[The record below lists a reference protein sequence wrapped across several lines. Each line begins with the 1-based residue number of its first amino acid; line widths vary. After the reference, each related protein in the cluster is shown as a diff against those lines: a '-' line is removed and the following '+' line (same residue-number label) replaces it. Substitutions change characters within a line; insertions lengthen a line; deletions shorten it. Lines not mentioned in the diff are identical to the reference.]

1 MATGATSIP
10 KPLPRVSEELAPF
23 FAAARRRQLVVQRCD
38 DCGTLRFPAREL
50 CAGCLSRRASWVPV
64 SGRGRV
70 LSFYVMHQVYH
81 PAFAAE
87 VPYAV
92 VVVELD
98 EGPRLTTSLVA
109 CGPAEIRI
117 DMPVEVTFEDRSDQ
131 VSLPVFRPAAAR

>member
-1 MATGATSIP
+1 MAEVA

-23 FAAARRRQLVVQRCD
+23 FAAARRRELVVQRCD

-50 CAGCLSRRASWVPV
+50 CASCLSRRATWVPV

-92 VVVELD
+92 AVVELE
-98 EGPRLTTSLVA
+98 EGPRLTTNLVDCA
-109 CGPAEIRI
+109 LGEIRV
-117 DMPVEVTFEDRSDQ
+117 DLPVEVTFQDRSPE
-131 VSLPVFRPAAAR
+131 VSLPVFRPIRAG